1 MLNPPQALDGLTDP
15 NPITLGQ
22 LALLEKIGSP
32 FLKDAGIPLL
42 LDLIPSLYLLSLPA
56 AEGVKHLKTLQ
67 EDALAWADA
76 LAPDEIGTR
85 AKTAQ
90 KAVNAY
96 FDALPKATED
106 EGAKPKNPSPA
117 TVRS

>member
-22 LALLEKIGSP
+22 LALLEKIKSP
-32 FLKDAGIPLL
+32 LLGDAAVPLL
-42 LDLIPSLYLLSLPA
+42 LDLIPSLFILSLPA
-56 AEGVKHLKTLQ
+56 AEAVKHLKTLQ

-76 LAPDEIGTR
+76 LAPGEIGTR

>member
-1 MLNPPQALDGLTDP
+1 MINPPQAIDGLTDP
-15 NPITLGQ
+15 SPITLGQ
-22 LALLEKIGSP
+22 LALLEKIKSP
-32 FLKDAGIPLL
+32 LLGEATVPLL

-56 AEGVKHLKTLQ
+56 AEAVKHLDSLLP
-67 EDALAWADA
+67 DALEWADS

-117 TVRS
+117 TAHS

>member
-42 LDLIPSLYLLSLPA
+42 LDLIPSLFILSLPA
-56 AEGVKHLKTLQ
+56 AEAVKHLDSLLP
-67 EDALAWADA
+67 DALEWADS

>member
-1 MLNPPQALDGLTDP
+1 MIDPPQALDGLTDP

-22 LALLEKIGSP
+22 LALLEKIKSP
-32 FLKDAGIPLL
+32 LLGEATVPLL

-56 AEGVKHLKTLQ
+56 AEGVKHLKTLH
-67 EDALAWADA
+67 EDALAWADT
-76 LAPDEIGTR
+76 LAPGEIGTR
-85 AKTAQ
+85 SKAAQ

-106 EGAKPKNPSPA
+106 EGTKPKNPSPA
-117 TVRS
+117 TDRS

>member
-1 MLNPPQALDGLTDP
+1 MINPPQALDGLTDP

-22 LALLEKIGSP
+22 LALLEKIKSP
-32 FLKDAGIPLL
+32 LLGEAAVPLL

-56 AEGVKHLKTLQ
+56 AEGVKHLGSLLP
-67 EDALAWADA
+67 DALQWADA
-76 LAPDEIGTR
+76 LPPGEIAEHAKR
-85 AKTAQ
+85 AQA
-90 KAVNAY
+90 AVNAY

-117 TVRS
+117 TDRS